1 MLQTIPSQI
10 RSSRCLLTL
19 CLSARDMASHTL
31 HGTGRHGTAGHSR
44 VPLPPPQIQILTRL
58 RNLVHS
64 QHYSPGH
71 TATAHTPAR
80 KEK

>member
-1 MLQTIPSQI
+1 MLQNLPSQI
-10 RSSRCLLTL
+10 RSNRCLLTL

-31 HGTGRHGTAGHSR
+31 HGTGRHRTAGHSR
-44 VPLPPPQIQILTRL
+44 VSLPPQLQILTRL

-71 TATAHTPAR
+71 TATAHKPAR
-80 KEK
+80 KQK